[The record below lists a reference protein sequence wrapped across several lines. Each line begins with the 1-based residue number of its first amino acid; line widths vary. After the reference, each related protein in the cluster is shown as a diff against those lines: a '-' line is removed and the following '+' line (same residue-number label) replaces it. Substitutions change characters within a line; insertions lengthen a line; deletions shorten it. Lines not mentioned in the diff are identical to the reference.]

1 MASEV
6 EICNIA
12 LSNIRGGSINS
23 LDEGSLQAQQ
33 CKLKYFILRDRCLT
47 EMSWGFNRKITALAV
62 LTTEIFNWAYAYQYP
77 ADCLKITRL
86 VGAHEE
92 LANADADVVSRLLD
106 SQLLP
111 LRDLRNQTPYEVF
124 NFSNNKVIGTNEAD
138 LRIDYAVKVTD
149 PNLFTPDFIMALS
162 HLLSSELAIPVVGA
176 ELGRQLRDD
185 SLKIYKSYINTAIA
199 SDLNDGYHTPP
210 LSEFETIRR

>member
-1 MASEV
+1 MSSEV
-6 EICNIA
+6 EICNLG

-33 CKLKYFILRDRCLT
+33 CKLKYPILRDRCLT
-47 EMSWGFNRKITALAV
+47 ELPWSFNRKIKALSL

-77 ADCLKITRL
+77 TDCLKVHRL

-111 LRDLRNQTPYEVF
+111 LKDLRTQVPYEVF
-124 NFSNNKVIGTNEAD
+124 NFNNNKVIGTNEAD
-138 LRIDYAVKVTD
+138 LRIDYAAKITD
-149 PNLFTPDFIMALS
+149 PNLFSFDFIMAFS

-176 ELGRQLRDD
+176 EVGRQLRSD
-185 SLKIYKSYINTAIA
+185 SLQLYKTYLDAAIA
-199 SDLNDGYHTPP
+199 NDLNDQYDTPA

>member
-6 EICNIA
+6 ETCNMA
-12 LSNIRGGSINS
+12 LSHIRAGSINS

-33 CKLKYFILRDRCLT
+33 CKLWYPIIRDRMLT
-47 EMSWGFNRKITALAV
+47 DNVWQFNRKIRALSV

-77 ADCLKITRL
+77 VDCLKIHRL

-111 LRDLRNQTPYEVF
+111 LRDLRVQVPYEVF
-124 NFSNNKVIGTNEAD
+124 NFSDNKVIGTNEAE
-138 LRIDYAVKVTD
+138 LRIDFAAKITD
-149 PNLFTPDFIMALS
+149 SNLFSFDFNMAFS
-162 HLLSSELAIPVVGA
+162 YLLSSVLAIPIIGA
-176 ELGRQLRDD
+176 EVGRQLRSD
-185 SLKIYKSYINTAIA
+185 SLQLYKSYLDAAMAN
-199 SDLNDGYHTPP
+199 DLNDQYDTPA